1 MVQYVVFQLCITF
14 LWGLVLII
22 SFVGWGKAIGN
33 RLAPGLPHGWAEA
46 AAVGMAAVI
55 GVSGILNLLQLISKT
70 FLFALVFLG
79 VALAVV
85 FAYRDRQS
93 KRKEPAENAKLFRWF
108 DVGIYSIIVVACLYI
123 FSGTLAMYGFDAMS
137 GGFNGHDDTHA
148 YLAFPYQMLEHGAL
162 VEDPFNER
170 RMVSSL
176 GGQSFLHALV
186 LTALPVESLKIAD
199 PGIPWVLCIAI
210 ATMEIRRRG
219 SPWQYAVT
227 PLIVMFLARVPI
239 VNLTSM
245 GTSLYVF
252 VATPLIIMRWTS
264 FKKPV
269 NAGLLV
275 GVMCAAVV
283 SLKSTNLPSLG
294 VFAAFYY
301 GWRLIFGNERK
312 SAWTEM
318 NVAVATSVVLL
329 APSMLSMY
337 RSSGTLFYPI
347 LGKGW
352 GAGGSQIAEHHHSI
366 FKMLSRFAQGND
378 IIVLCVMGGLGSV
391 VLPIRSKEWALTTGI
406 WLSAFVSAFS
416 LYYVFQ
422 GHHPRY
428 HYAIVTAAV
437 VVCAL
442 FAVGETLI
450 RREGVAALGLYYSL
464 SATPDLKYKPLE
476 PNWEHVKIAMKE
488 VPGLRSLRGPYLKMQ
503 EKAPPGAKI
512 LARLDIPMMFDF
524 ARNPVWMVDVP
535 CGVGARPGLNCKS
548 SVGSIVKY
556 LRKHDVEYVAYSY
569 KNEAHYSRQGFGHY
583 LTSSDPLMRIQAKRA
598 FRFTDILE
606 ELGRC
611 SEKVYDDGD
620 RWMVRLESGDCAK

>member
-1 MVQYVVFQLCITF
+1 L
-14 LWGLVLII
+14 LLII
-22 SFVGWGKAIGN
+22 SFIGWGKAIGK
-33 RLAPGLPHGWAEA
+33 RLAPGIPHGWAEA

-55 GVSGILNLLQLISKT
+55 GLSGILNLLQLISKA
-70 FLFALVFLG
+70 FLFVLVLSGIAF
-79 VALAVV
+79 AVV
-85 FAYRDRQS
+85 LAFREYQS
-93 KRKEPAENAKLFRWF
+93 KRKEPAISAKSHRWF
-108 DVGIYSIIVVACLYI
+108 DVAIYSIITVVSLYI
-123 FSGTLAMYGFDAMS
+123 FCGTLAMYGFDAMS

-148 YLAFPYQMLEHGAL
+148 YLAFPYQMLEHGGL
-162 VEDPFNER
+162 FEDPFNER

-186 LTALPVESLKIAD
+186 LTVLPVESLKIAD

-219 SPWQYAVT
+219 SPWQYAVA

-245 GTSLYVF
+245 GTSLYIF
-252 VATPLIIMRWTS
+252 VAIPLIIMRWTS
-264 FKKPV
+264 IKKPIS
-269 NAGLLV
+269 AGLLV
-275 GVMCAAVV
+275 GIMGAAVI
-283 SLKSTNLPSLG
+283 SLKSTNLPSLL
-294 VFAAFYY
+294 VFAAVYY
-301 GWRLIFGNERK
+301 GWRLLFGNERK
-312 SAWTEM
+312 AAWTEM
-318 NVAVATSVVLL
+318 KVAAAGSVALL

-352 GAGGSQIAEHHHSI
+352 GGGGSQIAENNQSI
-366 FKMLSRFAQGND
+366 LKMLSNFAQGSD
-378 IIVLCVMGGLGSV
+378 IIVLCLIGGLCSV
-391 VLPIRSKEWALTTGI
+391 VLPIRSKEWALTTGT
-406 WLSAFVSAFS
+406 WLSALVSAFS

-428 HYAIVTAAV
+428 HYAVITAAI
-437 VVCAL
+437 VVCSL
-442 FAVGETLI
+442 YAVGETLI
-450 RREGVAALGLYYSL
+450 RREGVAALGLFYSL
-464 SATPDLKYKPLE
+464 SASPDLKYKPLE
-476 PNWEHVKIAMKE
+476 PNWEHVKTALKE

-524 ARNPVWMVDVP
+524 ARNPIWMVDVP
-535 CGVGARPGLNCKS
+535 CGVGARPGMNCKS

-556 LRKHDVEYVAYSY
+556 LQKHDVEYVAYSY
-569 KNEAHYSRQGFGHY
+569 KNEAHYSRLGFSHY
-583 LTSSDPLMRIQAKRA
+583 LTSSDPLMRLQAKRV

-611 SEKVYDDGD
+611 SERVYDDGE
-620 RWMVRLESGDCAK
+620 RWMVRLDPGDCSK